1 MFLKDCIVMSE
12 CGADV
17 AGINSIIL
25 IGDAKRGFG
34 CGCYISIVR
43 DREVVVL
50 MCR

>member
-25 IGDAKRGFG
+25 IGDAKGGFG
-34 CGCYISIVR
+34 CGYISIVR

-50 MCR
+50 ECR